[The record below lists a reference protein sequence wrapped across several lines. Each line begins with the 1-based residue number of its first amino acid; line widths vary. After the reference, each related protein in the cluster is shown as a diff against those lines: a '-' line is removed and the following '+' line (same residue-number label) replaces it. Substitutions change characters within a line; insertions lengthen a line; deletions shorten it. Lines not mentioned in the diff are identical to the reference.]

1 MSGAL
6 NAFHGR
12 NTGTPGT
19 VTLDSTYNPTSTG
32 SGVQSAD
39 FGLESDGDVIVNGVD
54 VGDWLSPKSAA
65 PSLYEVRATVVSGSV
80 STGTTGSWLALTSTR
95 SWTRVDTDNNGSSQV
110 CVLTIE
116 IRYNGGSVL
125 DSSTVTLTANRTG

>member
-19 VTLDSTYNPTSTG
+19 VTLDATYAPTAAG
-32 SGVQSAD
+32 SGVQSAS
-39 FGLESDGDVIVNGVD
+39 FSLESDGDIAINGSD

-80 STGTTGSWLALTSTR
+80 SSGTTGSWLALTSTR
-95 SWTRVDTDNNGSSQV
+95 TWTRLDSDNNGSAQE

-116 IRYNGGSVL
+116 VRYNGGAVL